1 MCFVGY
7 FLFTKFVEMKK
18 NHRINQEITEKEIR
32 IIGENP
38 KNISGVINTEYAIK
52 LAEDM
57 DIDLVEINRNS
68 KPPVCK
74 FVFYDKML
82 FDEKKKQKELNKINK
97 KNQIKI
103 KEIRLTPNISDN
115 DIEYRI
121 KNIREF
127 LVKKNKIKI
136 TMVFKGRGIKHIDLG
151 KITLLKLVNIISD
164 VSVAEYLP
172 KLEGNKLHVI
182 IKPK

>member
-1 MCFVGY
+1 MIDKSERLSTVAY
-7 FLFTKFVEMKK
+7 PVSPK
-18 NHRINQEITEKEIR
+18 ITEKEIR

-82 FDEKKKQKELNKINK
+82 FDEKKKQKEL
-97 KNQIKI
+97 
-103 KEIRLTPNISDN
+103 SC
-115 DIEYRI
+115 
-121 KNIREF
+121 F
-127 LVKKNKIKI
+127 S
-136 TMVFKGRGIKHIDLG
+136 
-151 KITLLKLVNIISD
+151 LKT
-164 VSVAEYLP
+164 
-172 KLEGNKLHVI
+172 
-182 IKPK
+182 